1 MPKADIPSVFWIRK
15 IRRIFKNVSLI
26 VWIFRH
32 GNNTVNV
39 FEDSLTEAIV
49 ALNIHVGEILA
60 VNLRQ
65 KLPCFSR
72 VVTLSQK

>member
-1 MPKADIPSVFWIRK
+1 MHKADLPSVFWVRK
-15 IRRIFKNVSLI
+15 IRRVFKNISLI

-32 GNNTVNV
+32 GNDTVNV
-39 FEDSLTEAIV
+39 FENSLTEAII

-60 VNLRQ
+60 VDLRQ
-65 KLPCFSR
+65 KLARFSR

>member
-1 MPKADIPSVFWIRK
+1 MHKADLPSVFWVRK
-15 IRRIFKNVSLI
+15 IWRVFKDISLI

-32 GNNTVNV
+32 GNDTVNV
-39 FEDSLTEAIV
+39 FENSLTEAII

-60 VNLRQ
+60 VDLRQ
-65 KLPCFSR
+65 KLARFSR

>member
-1 MPKADIPSVFWIRK
+1 MHKADLPSVFWVRK
-15 IRRIFKNVSLI
+15 IRRVFKNISLI

-32 GNNTVNV
+32 GNDTVNV
-39 FEDSLTEAIV
+39 FENSLTETII

-60 VNLRQ
+60 VDLRQ
-65 KLPCFSR
+65 KLARFSR